1 MLPSALLL
9 DFDGVIVD
17 SENYHV
23 ASWQRVLLAMG
34 REAPDN
40 VCARAAEIDDRAFL
54 AELFG
59 EGIAQVN
66 VEGWL
71 RLKEAIT
78 EQMFSDCPRL
88 YAGVRELI
96 GHVVD
101 AGVRVAVVST
111 TRRENITTVL
121 SASGLQDAISTIVAK
136 QDVKAYK
143 PDPEGYLL
151 AIERLGIQA
160 GQAGAIADSET
171 GHRAAMS
178 AGLKTI
184 IVGHRRA
191 SGPWHGDSFYLPHF
205 RKIDDVI
212 AAIGQRREK

>member
-23 ASWQRVLLAMG
+23 AAWQRVLLAMG
-34 REAPDN
+34 REAPDA

-59 EGIAQVN
+59 AGIAKVN
-66 VEGWL
+66 VEAWL
-71 RLKEAIT
+71 RRKDELT
-78 EQMFSDCPRL
+78 EQMFADGPRL
-88 YAGVRELI
+88 YQGVRELI
-96 GHVVD
+96 RLVAHK
-101 AGVRVAVVST
+101 GVRIAVVST

-121 SASGLQDAISTIVAK
+121 KTTGLDDSITTIIGK
-136 QDVKAYK
+136 QDVKTYK

-151 AIERLGIQA
+151 ALQRLQIEA
-160 GQAGAIADSET
+160 GQAVAIEDSET
-171 GHRAAMS
+171 GHRAAIA
-178 AGLKTI
+178 AGLKAI

-191 SGPWHGDSFYLPHF
+191 SGPWHGDSLYVPHF

-212 AAIGQRREK
+212 AAIQRN